1 MNINNKYSPYWIL
14 NPLRNNITIKTY
26 GEWSFFLPKE
36 VIEGQS
42 PLSKLGEGFFRKAHN
57 MVSLYD
63 HNLWIFSNKEF
74 DYNDCYRFS
83 RILKAVSE
91 TFCNSYLSQPGVIIM
106 LSNGDIEEQPS
117 TPSNKSTSGS
127 ENLTD
132 EKLIR
137 VLDVTERIYELNLVD
152 YLDVFEYLSEIKK
165 SSLFISELAL
175 WSFVEQHWKGDKK
188 SNNELAESLKRLG
201 TTVYNRKDPDYV
213 EFKNNLRTFIDT
225 TGGKK
230 KNLSDMRNLLAH
242 GTFFKQKNN
251 WDNRQWSLFV
261 EIHEFLFNMVL
272 LGLEQEINNF

>member
-1 MNINNKYSPYWIL
+1 MNTNNKYSPYWIL
-14 NPLRNNITIKTY
+14 NPLTNSISIKTY
-26 GEWSFFLPKE
+26 GEWSFFSSEEITK
-36 VIEGQS
+36 GKS
-42 PLSKLGEGFFRKAHN
+42 PLNDLGKKFFNEAQNK
-57 MVSLYD
+57 VSLYD
-63 HNLWIFSNKEF
+63 HNLWVFSSKKF
-74 DYNDCYRFS
+74 DYDDCYKFS

-91 TFCNSYLSQPGVIIM
+91 TFCNSYLSQPGVIIEFD
-106 LSNGDIEEQPS
+106 NGSITKQPAS
-117 TPSNKSTSGS
+117 PEYYETIAN
-127 ENLTD
+127 ENFTNG
-132 EKLIR
+132 KLIR
-137 VLDVTERIYELNLVD
+137 ILNITESIYEKSLVE
-152 YLDVFEYLSEIKK
+152 YLAVFEYLREIKK
-165 SSLFISELAL
+165 SSLFICELAL
-175 WSFVEQHWKGDKK
+175 WSFVEQHWKGEKK

-201 TTVYNRKDPDYV
+201 TTVYDRKDPDYV

>member
-1 MNINNKYSPYWIL
+1 
-14 NPLRNNITIKTY
+14 
-26 GEWSFFLPKE
+26 
-36 VIEGQS
+36 
-42 PLSKLGEGFFRKAHN
+42 

-74 DYNDCYRFS
+74 DHNNCYRFS
-83 RILKAVSE
+83 RVLKAVSE
-91 TFCNSYLSQPGVIIM
+91 AFCNSYLSPPGVIIM
-106 LSNGDIEEQPS
+106 LSNGDVVEQPS
-117 TPSNKSTSGS
+117 TPSNKNTSGS

-165 SSLFISELAL
+165 TSLFISELAL
-175 WSFVEQHWKGDKK
+175 WSFVEQHWKGEKK
-188 SNNELAESLKRLG
+188 NNNELAESLKRLRAI
-201 TTVYNRKDPDYV
+201 VYDRKDPDYV
-213 EFKNNLRTFIDT
+213 EFKEKFKIFIERTK
-225 TGGKK
+225 GKK
-230 KNLSDMRNLLAH
+230 ENLSDMRNLLAH

-272 LGLEQEINNF
+272 LGLEKEIETV